1 MRRSSTQGLALMAD
15 QTLRP
20 AAYSVENAAKQLT
33 LSRATVYN
41 LINAGKLR
49 SVQIGRRRIIPAS
62 EIDRLLAV
70 DDVD

>member
-1 MRRSSTQGLALMAD
+1 MAD

-20 AAYSVENAAKQLT
+20 AAYSVLGAAKQLT